1 MDVLQLLAVAY
12 GGEREA
18 RLAATAQLEA
28 ALNGPDA
35 ATHLCALLRAGVDT
49 TIPPAQSLS
58 ALIYAKNC
66 IVHTLD
72 EEQLSTIP
80 GVLDEVK
87 TLLYNGVFVVS
98 EKHQNIICEC
108 VANIISAFEWNY
120 LPQLMP
126 EITRDKA
133 SVSVEHA
140 LASLRLLYVYIKRF
154 KTPQLEPMPLKLEV
168 CSCLL
173 TALPSFLSYTDL
185 RVDHMVLKAM
195 ECVVETALQVKET
208 REIPATAFDAWFQ
221 EMSQYPERHFVSAC
235 EAAANGSQKVYETY
249 VRCLKRIAMI
259 SFSVLND
266 ATRNKKPPPIAKRF
280 LTTHAA
286 AFFGVWKRW
295 LEYAAT
301 SKARSLHQKADMFA
315 IRYIKLCTLDKTLY
329 QQYLLPE
336 LMHVVESLFFPYLC
350 FNEEDE
356 SAFADDSDLSDF
368 VQYMMEEGF
377 DQGEI
382 SQRQAASNAILA
394 MIKGGKDYHE
404 DSLQKII
411 QILTVGLSQED
422 NNETFPRTFGFLHLL
437 SVLRKHLRKVPE
449 IWQTQMAQVLV
460 TFVAPRV
467 LPTVPFVPLRC
478 KALVV
483 CQRYSKVPIA
493 SEEHF
498 ASFTQLICSL
508 VQDSNA
514 RIRLGAIDAMCTF
527 LEMKRALPYIRPILV
542 PLVEECIGFLNRVQ
556 TTFVPTALLYLV
568 EHFAPELTFV
578 LGKIGKTL
586 VQHFL
591 ATAFDLAQQEEAM
604 NEDNIAYYSRADMSA
619 CAMLDALDTIVQAS
633 RHNIETINNMRSDLL
648 LLAKKVLEYPDNY
661 EFMEKT
667 LIIVLHVNNFSKPI
681 PSDCWE
687 ILPLLFNSIDTGVG
701 VDFFVGIEE
710 VLDSYVSNGTVQY
723 FQNTELMEA
732 TYKACEKMLF
742 NAVCGVE
749 DHIAVPQLIEAML
762 HQAKHCKEVSGL
774 FDPYLSRFVLLLLR
788 ALADETIRQS
798 DVRLQIWIVAAM
810 MDAFYYNAGATL
822 QIIMEHNA
830 YPQFFDAFFHFFRGA
845 IGTPETVKK
854 GKKGKRNNKNDNA
867 QEIVDHLSILTRK
880 VIALGLTSLL
890 EYLAHHSNLS
900 GFDVYMQPT
909 LTLIEYCIFR
919 NDALLEPRCRI
930 SEKNIA
936 EIRSGNADN
945 DEVVDVDFE
954 DDDVLGIDDGDDDDN
969 DDDNM
974 CDIDSEDSDTDA
986 LQVDEGDDYESPID
1000 DVCEVSRFL
1009 QWAAAAPC
1017 LGNNTQSSS
1026 SQQQQQQ
1033 QQQLRCSLHHSLE
1046 EFRAAEA
1053 TALRYRQL
1061 VLALEAAMEDD
1072 FKARS
1077 SAAAV
1082 NGNAGAATSVSSY

>member
-18 RLAATAQLEA
+18 RLAATTQLDA
-28 ALNGPDA
+28 ALRGPDA
-35 ATHLCALLRAGVDT
+35 ATHLCALLRAGIDT
-49 TIPPAQSLS
+49 TLPPAQSLS

-66 IVHTLD
+66 ITHTL
-72 EEQLSTIP
+72 EEKQIAAIP

-87 TLLYNGVFVVS
+87 RLLYNGVFVVS
-98 EKHQNIICEC
+98 EKHQNIICAC

-120 LPQLMP
+120 LPQIMP

-133 SVSVEHA
+133 NFSVEHA

-195 ECVVETALQVKET
+195 ECVVETALQVKEAQ
-208 REIPATAFDAWFQ
+208 EVPATAFDAWFQ
-221 EMSQYPERHFVSAC
+221 EMSQYPERHFVAAC
-235 EAAANGSQKVYETY
+235 EAAANGSEKVYETY
-249 VRCLKRIAMI
+249 VCCLKRIAMI

-266 ATRNKKPPPIAKRF
+266 ATRNKRPPPISKRF

-286 AFFGVWKRW
+286 TFFGVWKRW

-301 SKARSLHQKADMFA
+301 SKARSVHQKADMFA

-336 LMHVVESLFFPYLC
+336 VMHVVESLFFPYLC
-350 FNEEDE
+350 YNEEDE
-356 SAFADDSDLSDF
+356 AAFADDSDLSDF

-377 DQGEI
+377 DQGEV

-394 MIKGGKDYHE
+394 MIKGGKDFHE
-404 DSLQKII
+404 DLLQKII
-411 QILTVGLSQED
+411 QVLTIGLSQED

-467 LPTVPFVPLRC
+467 LPTAPFVPLRC

-493 SEEHF
+493 SEEDF
-498 ASFTQLICSL
+498 ASFTQLICAL
-508 VQDSNA
+508 VQDNNA

-568 EHFAPELTFV
+568 EHFAPELTCV
-578 LGKIGKTL
+578 VGKIGKTL

-591 ATAFDLAQQEEAM
+591 ATAFDLAQQEEGM
-604 NEDNIAYYSRADMSA
+604 NEDNIDFYARADMSA

-633 RHNIETINNMRSDLL
+633 RHNIENINNMRSDLL
-648 LLAKKVLEYPDNY
+648 LLARKVLEYPDNY

-667 LIIVLHVNNFSKPI
+667 LIIVLHVINFSKPI
-681 PSDCWE
+681 PSDCWD
-687 ILPLLFNSIDTGVG
+687 ILPLLFQSIDTGVG

-710 VLDSYVSNGTVQY
+710 VLDSYVSNGTAQY
-723 FQNTELMEA
+723 LQNTDLMEA

-742 NAVCGVE
+742 GAVCGAE

-798 DVRLQIWIVAAM
+798 DVRLQIWIVAAIL
-810 MDAFYYNAGATL
+810 DAFYYNAGATL

-845 IGTPETVKK
+845 IGTPNTAKK
-854 GKKGKRNNKNDNA
+854 GKKGKRSKNDNA

-880 VIALGLTSLL
+880 VITLGLTSLL
-890 EYLAHHSNLS
+890 QYLAANPNNLN

-909 LTLIEYCIFR
+909 LTLIEHCIFR
-919 NDALLEPRCRI
+919 NDALLLPRCRI

-936 EIRSGNADN
+936 EIRSGNADD
-945 DEVVDVDFE
+945 DEVVDVDFD
-954 DDDVLGIDDGDDDDN
+954 DDDVLGIDNADDDDDGN
-969 DDDNM
+969 IIDDD
-974 CDIDSEDSDTDA
+974 DIESEDSDMDH
-986 LQVDEGDDYESPID
+986 LQIDEGDDYESPID
-1000 DVCEVSRFL
+1000 DVCEVTQFL
-1009 QWAAAAPC
+1009 QWATNAPC
-1017 LGNNTQSSS
+1017 LTNNTPQQSNNHQTN
-1026 SQQQQQQ
+1026 QQS
-1033 QQQLRCSLHHSLE
+1033 QLRCTLNHSLE
-1046 EFRAAEA
+1046 EFQAAEA

-1061 VLALEAAMEDD
+1061 VLALEEAMEDD

-1077 SAAAV
+1077 SATATG
-1082 NGNAGAATSVSSY
+1082 GNVGVS